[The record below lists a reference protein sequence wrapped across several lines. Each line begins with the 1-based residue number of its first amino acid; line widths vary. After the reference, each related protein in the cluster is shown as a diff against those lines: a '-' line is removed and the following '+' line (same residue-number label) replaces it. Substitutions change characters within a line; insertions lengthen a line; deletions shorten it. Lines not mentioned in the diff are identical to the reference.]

1 MSNVTDSYLAHHGI
15 LGMRCGHRKID
26 PFANHQANIQKRA
39 EENGLSKK
47 KAEQVAKSRITA
59 EKVLLV
65 AGGVSLGV
73 AATYTAAGAEI
84 SLLRSN
90 KYVSKNKKTGG
101 A

>member
-15 LGMRCGHRKID
+15 LGMRWGHRKID

-59 EKVLLV
+59 EKVLLLLV
-65 AGGVSLGV
+65 ELPLGV
-73 AATYTAAGAEI
+73 AAYKFHN
-84 SLLRSN
+84 S
-90 KYVSKNKKTGG
+90 VKNRILIRR
-101 A
+101 